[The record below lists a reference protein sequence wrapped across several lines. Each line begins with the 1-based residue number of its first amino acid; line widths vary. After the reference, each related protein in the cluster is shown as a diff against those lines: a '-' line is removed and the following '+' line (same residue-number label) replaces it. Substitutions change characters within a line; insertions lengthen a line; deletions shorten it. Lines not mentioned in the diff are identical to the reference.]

1 MTAMSKEMN
10 RRDVMKRAGALGVSA
25 AALAKLGQ
33 VYAQDATPAASAV
46 VDTSISGDLNVAMVA
61 NPQMVALQKLVG
73 EFQKQYPNI
82 TLNLL
87 VLPEN
92 EIRDRIRTDVSTQAG
107 QFDVVTIG
115 MFEAADYALQGWTI
129 DVGTPLQGDASY
141 DYDDIFPAM
150 ISALSGE
157 DGKLYAAP
165 FYGESC
171 MLYYRTDLFEAAGL
185 TMPEKP
191 KWSEVADF
199 AAKLHNP
206 DGPYGIAL
214 RALPGWGEFGAPLT
228 ATMNS
233 FGGRWFDEDW
243 KSQLAS
249 EKSAAGI
256 TFYTDLLINSGQPG
270 ATTSGFTECENLFVQ
285 GKAAMWMDATSAAD
299 LLGDPNLNPQAA
311 NTGFAYPPS
320 QEIDSGWLWAWAFA
334 IEKGTEH
341 EEAALAFVKWATS
354 KDYVQLVSQQ
364 LGWGSVP
371 SGVRSSTYADAG
383 YKDYAKG
390 FADLVLS
397 IIEAQDPT
405 QCCVDPVPYKGLQFV
420 GVPEFV
426 TLGDSVTKELANVI
440 AGNEQIDDA
449 IVKIDDLANQWAVDN
464 GYQ

>member
-1 MTAMSKEMN
+1 MSNDIN
-10 RRDVMKRAGALGVSA
+10 RRELMKRAGAVGLSA
-25 AALAKLGQ
+25 AAVAKLGQ
-33 VYAQDATPAASAV
+33 VNAQDASPAASPMI
-46 VDTSISGDLNVAMVA
+46 DTTISGDLNVAMVA
-61 NPQMVALQKLVG
+61 NPQMVALQELAG
-73 EFQKQYPNI
+73 EFQTMYPNI

-129 DVGTPLQGDASY
+129 DVGTPLQEDPAY
-141 DYDDIFPAM
+141 DFADIFPAM
-150 ISALSGE
+150 IAALSGE

-185 TMPEKP
+185 TMPDRP
-191 KWSEVADF
+191 KWTEIAEF
-199 AAKLHNP
+199 AAALDT
-206 DGPYGIAL
+206 DGEPYGIAL

-228 ATMNS
+228 ATMNA

-243 KSQLAS
+243 NSQLAS

-256 TFYTDLLINSGQPG
+256 TFYTDLLINSGQQG
-270 ATTSGFTECENLFVQ
+270 ATTSGFTECENLFIQ

-299 LLGDPNLNPQAA
+299 LLGDPKLNPQAA
-311 NTGFAYPPS
+311 STGFAYPPS

-334 IEKGTEH
+334 IENGTEH
-341 EEAALAFVKWATS
+341 QDAALAFVKWATS
-354 KDYVQLVSQQ
+354 KNYVQLVSQN

-371 SGVRSSTYADAG
+371 SGVRASTYADSGYQEYAAG
-383 YKDYAKG
+383 YAE
-390 FADLVLS
+390 LVLS

-426 TLGDSVTKELANVI
+426 TLGDSVTKELADVI
-440 AGNEQIDDA
+440 AGNTDIADAITRIDDM
-449 IVKIDDLANQWAVDN
+449 ANQWATEN